1 MISTFIVDDEPA
13 SLGRYTGYVEEYG
26 SPFNVVASCHCA
38 QEAFD
43 RAAKTLPDLVLTD
56 IRMPGED
63 GLSLLSRLRDSGWK
77 GQAVVVSGYDDFG
90 YAQQAIRLGV
100 LDFLLKP
107 VFPED
112 MAQLLDRLAG
122 ILGGGSARARSAQAG
137 EGGPVLDRE
146 GGWLPEPVRKAMAFL
161 DLRYDSHFAIE
172 EVARAACVSP
182 AWLSARFK
190 RSVGMSVMEYA
201 RVKRAE
207 RARELLAGSDAP
219 LKEIADL
226 LAFPDL
232 PTFSKLFRKVVGTSP
247 GAYRKASRGMAGGP
261 GRGE

>member
-13 SLGRYTGYVEEYG
+13 SLHRYTGYVKEYG
-26 SPFNVVASCHCA
+26 PPFNVVASCRCA

-43 RAAKTLPDLVLTD
+43 RAARTSPDLVLTD

-63 GLSLLSRLRDSGWK
+63 GLSLLSRFRDSGWK
-77 GQAVVVSGYDDFG
+77 GRAVVVSGYDDFG

-112 MAQLLDRLAG
+112 MTQLLDRLAG
-122 ILGGGSARARSAQAG
+122 LLGCGSAEARAPG
-137 EGGPVLDRE
+137 EPGPVLDRE
-146 GGWLPEPVRKAMAFL
+146 GGWLPEPVRRAMGFI
-161 DLRYDSHFAIE
+161 DLRYDSHFSIE
-172 EVARAACVSP
+172 EVAKAACVSP

-190 RSVGMSVMEYA
+190 RSLGMSVMEYA

-207 RARELLAGSDAP
+207 RARELLSGSDTP

-247 GAYRKASRGMAGGP
+247 GAYRKASRGMAP